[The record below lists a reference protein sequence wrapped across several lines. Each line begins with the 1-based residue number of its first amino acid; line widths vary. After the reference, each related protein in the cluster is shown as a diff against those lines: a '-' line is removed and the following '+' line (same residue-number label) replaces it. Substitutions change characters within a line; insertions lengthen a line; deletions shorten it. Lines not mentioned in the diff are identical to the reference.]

1 MTDTKPKALW
11 LAEKLPKYFNANL
24 ATSRD
29 IDQVVAELRR
39 LHEVNAELLAALKE
53 AVNLNYRSPS
63 CQIGI
68 INPCKCHDCITN
80 RARAAIAKAEES
92 K

>member
-1 MTDTKPKALW
+1 MTDTKQPEALR

-39 LHEVNAELLAALKE
+39 LHEVNAELLEALKDLIDKVRVESWNEKVYYQAAL
-53 AVNLNYRSPS
+53 
-63 CQIGI
+63 
-68 INPCKCHDCITN
+68 
-80 RARAAIAKAEES
+80 AISKATGEL

>member
-29 IDQVVAELRR
+29 IDQVAAELRR
-39 LHEVNAELLAALKE
+39 LHEVNQELVKALKMIKLY
-53 AVNLNYRSPS
+53 AFDTLTNHKNDSL
-63 CQIGI
+63 
-68 INPCKCHDCITN
+68 HDIQEMGEI
-80 RARAAIAKAEES
+80 AHLAIAKATGEQA
-92 K
+92 